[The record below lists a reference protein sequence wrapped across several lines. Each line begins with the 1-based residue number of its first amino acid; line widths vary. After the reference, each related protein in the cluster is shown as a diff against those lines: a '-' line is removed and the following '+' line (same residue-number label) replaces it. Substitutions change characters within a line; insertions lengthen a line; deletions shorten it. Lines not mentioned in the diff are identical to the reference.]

1 MLITEPNLNYLF
13 AGVVGHKIS
22 SQKADLSGIKCGGLL
37 SAPYGNIS
45 SPNFPGLYPYD
56 TDCTWLIVV
65 TEGSSVLLT
74 FQHFDLEYHDNC
86 KFDYIKIFNG
96 VSEDQGNLLDNHVAS
111 QGFSAV
117 YQKDVCGGVLT
128 GLSGSITSPDYPESY
143 PNNAECHWVIQ
154 GTSNSIVKLIFVD
167 FQMEHSEQCNF
178 DYVAIFDGPTMED
191 ALLSYYCGNT
201 KPPEVVSS
209 ARELLVVFKS
219 DFNIANKG
227 FKAYFFSGA
236 CQEVYTTVKGNFSSP
251 QYPHSY
257 PNNIKCR
264 WTIQLPQGYRIK
276 VFFLDLDLEG
286 RNSLTDGCDYDHLAV
301 FDGGTEKASLLGK
314 WCGREM
320 LSPIISSRNNLLL
333 VLHTDRNRAN
343 RGFSVVYFG

>member
-1 MLITEPNLNYLF
+1 MWKERTFLIS
-13 AGVVGHKIS
+13 IS
-22 SQKADLSGIKCGGLL
+22 VSYFNTYCTFLL
-37 SAPYGNIS
+37 PDI
-45 SPNFPGLYPYD
+45 
-56 TDCTWLIVV
+56 
-65 TEGSSVLLT
+65 
-74 FQHFDLEYHDNC
+74 
-86 KFDYIKIFNG
+86 
-96 VSEDQGNLLDNHVAS
+96 
-111 QGFSAV
+111 
-117 YQKDVCGGVLT
+117 CGGVLT

-167 FQMEHSEQCNF
+167 FQMEQSEQCNF

-191 ALLSYYCGNT
+191 TLLSYYCGNT

-209 ARELLVVFKS
+209 AHELLVVFKS

-227 FKAYFFSGA
+227 FKAYFFSVGGRKCNHTCKIMFCTGLSACA
-236 CQEVYTTVKGNFSSP
+236 CQEVYTAVKGNFSSP

-286 RNSLTDGCDYDHLAV
+286 QNSLTDGCDYDYLAV

-333 VLHTDRNRAN
+333 VLHTDRNTAN
-343 RGFSVVYFG
+343 RGFSVAYFGGKIYC